1 MIEVSHVSR
10 NIGDFRAVND
20 VSFSIPTGQIVG
32 LLGPNGA
39 GKTTTMR
46 MITGF
51 LSPSDGKILIDG
63 IDICENPV
71 AAKKKIGYMPES
83 APLYGD
89 MIVEDYLKYVA
100 QMHGQNAELKVP
112 VLCEECGLKEVMSK
126 NISELSRGNRQRVS
140 LAHALMNDPEILI
153 LDEPTSGLD
162 PNQVEDVRAIIR
174 EIGKTRTVIVSTHIL
189 SEVEMLCARAI
200 IISGGKLVADSPIEE
215 LKERFGHEISV
226 KISVGGASFDEICD
240 CIKKIDGVDSVS
252 QTEAD
257 CTVSGD
263 VNLTGVLVSVKGNAE
278 IRPAISKVL
287 AQNNFDLYEMSVMR
301 NSLEE
306 VFHAVTST
314 DAGSL
319 NNSETSNVSPEEKS
333 KNEVKN
339 DKLC

>member
-10 NIGDFRAVND
+10 NFGDFRAVND

-51 LSPSDGKILIDG
+51 LSPSEGKILIDG

-314 DAGSL
+314 DAGNL